1 MTVPLI
7 KLSRPFVFA
16 TASEARRKILADL
29 GIKFIPDAIEIDES
43 PLPRESVSNYVKRL
57 AREKAAAAIPPSLDA
72 IIATVDTAI
81 GIDEKI
87 IGKPMDEA
95 DARSILR
102 QLSGRTHEVA
112 SAIAIRDVKDATIN
126 VNLTRTEV
134 DFVDLSD
141 SIVDW
146 YISSGEWKARA
157 GAYAIQGKGAALVRE
172 VRGCHTNVIG
182 LSVPSFLK
190 MMAPYI

>member
-1 MTVPLI
+1 MNQPLI
-7 KLSRPFVFA
+7 KLSRQLVFA
-16 TASEARRKILADL
+16 SASEARRKILADL
-29 GIKFIPDAIEIDES
+29 GIKFIPDAVEIDES

-81 GIDEKI
+81 GLDEKI
-87 IGKPMDEA
+87 IGKPQDEA

-102 QLSGRTHEVA
+102 QLSGRTHVVA
-112 SAIAIRDVKDATIN
+112 SAIAIRDVKEASVN
-126 VNLTRTEV
+126 VDLTRTEV
-134 DFVDLSD
+134 DFIDFSD

-172 VRGCHTNVIG
+172 VRGCFTNVIG
-182 LSVPSFLK
+182 ISVPAFLK
-190 MMAPYI
+190 ILAPYT